1 MKKFAIIVAAG
12 AGKRFSKDLPKQF
25 ELLGGKPMLM
35 HSITAFNDAA
45 PDIHIL
51 VVIAKRF
58 ISYWKECCHNHNFNI
73 RHEITEG
80 GPERYHSVKNG
91 LSLINGEGL
100 IAIHDGARPLIKPGH
115 IKNIFALA
123 ERYGAVAP
131 VIEISDSMRQ
141 VDGALHK
148 PVDRKKYRLVQT
160 PQVFKT
166 ALLQNAYRQQY
177 DSCFTDDATVVE
189 AAGEKVVL
197 MEGDPENIKVTQPAD
212 LVFAESLLAIRK
224 STE

>member
-1 MKKFAIIVAAG
+1 
-12 AGKRFSKDLPKQF
+12 
-25 ELLGGKPMLM
+25 MLM

-45 PDIHIL
+45 PDIHIV
-51 VVIAKRF
+51 VVISKDF
-58 ISYWKECCHNHNFNI
+58 ISYWKECCRDHTFTI

-123 ERYGAVAP
+123 ERYGAVVPA
-131 VIEISDSMRQ
+131 VEISDSMRQ
-141 VDGALHK
+141 VEGTVHK
-148 PVDRKKYRLVQT
+148 PVDRRKYRLVQT
-160 PQVFKT
+160 PQIFKSSM
-166 ALLQNAYRQQY
+166 LKNAYRQQY
-177 DSCFTDDATVVE
+177 DTRFTDDATIVE

-197 MEGDPENIKVTQPAD
+197 VEGDTENIKITRATD
-212 LVFAESLLAIRK
+212 LVFAENLFALRK
-224 STE
+224 SAE